1 MGQEVITADGEVL
14 SGIDAAEA
22 TSMVTGLAKAEIDQ
36 QIATAHK
43 YPRSIA
49 LVVQNATSLAT
60 LSPDAA
66 AEMNYALPR
75 GGKTITGPSIRM
87 AELIFS
93 QWGNCRGGARVVHV
107 DRVEKFLEAEGVF
120 HDLQTNAATTKRVR
134 RKISDKNGRL
144 FNDDM
149 ITMAGNAACSI
160 AFRNAI
166 LAGIPKAA
174 WMPGYEAALK
184 VMKGDAKT
192 LTERREGALKA
203 LAAFGV
209 TPDMIFAALDVGG
222 LEDITLEHMPTML
235 GWHSGLKNEE
245 QTVEQLFPRDGDGK
259 PAPKGKGDGTME
271 GKLKDAVGAGDGDKK
286 AAKKDDAKGDEKPA
300 DDSAD
305 QDAGP
310 APTGDDQQ
318 AGDADQKADDQQGDA
333 DLADPSEDDLT
344 DARDRGEMAATKGRS
359 RKSPPAD
366 VKAHPKLLEAWQGG
380 FDDQKAAAAD
390 K

>member
-1 MGQEVITADGEVL
+1 MGQEVTAEGEVL
-14 SGIDAAEA
+14 SGTDAPEA
-22 TSMVTGLAKAEIDQ
+22 TSIVTGLAKAEIEQ

-49 LVVQNATSLAT
+49 QVVQNTTALAT
-60 LSPDAA
+60 LTPIAA
-66 AEMNYALPR
+66 AELNYALPR
-75 GGKTITGPSIRM
+75 GGRTITGPSVRM

-93 QWGNCRGGARVVHV
+93 QWGHCRCAARVVYV
-107 DRVEKFLEAEGVF
+107 DRVEKFLEAEGIF

-134 RKISDKNGRL
+134 RKISDKKGRL

-160 AFRNAI
+160 AVRNAT

-184 VMKGDAKT
+184 VIKGDAKT

-203 LAAFGV
+203 MAAFGV

-222 LEDITLEHMPTML
+222 LEDISPEHMPIML
-235 GWHSGLKNEE
+235 GWHSVLKNEE
-245 QTVEQLFPRDGDGK
+245 QTVEQLFPRDGGDK

-271 GKLKDAVGAGDGDKK
+271 GKLKDAVGAGRH
-286 AAKKDDAKGDEKPA
+286 
-300 DDSAD
+300 
-305 QDAGP
+305 
-310 APTGDDQQ
+310 GDDQQ
-318 AGDADQKADDQQGDA
+318 NSA
-333 DLADPSEDDLT
+333 DLVDPSEDDLT

-366 VKAHPKLLEAWQGG
+366 VKDHPKLLEAWQGG
-380 FDDQKAAAAD
+380 FDDQKAASAD